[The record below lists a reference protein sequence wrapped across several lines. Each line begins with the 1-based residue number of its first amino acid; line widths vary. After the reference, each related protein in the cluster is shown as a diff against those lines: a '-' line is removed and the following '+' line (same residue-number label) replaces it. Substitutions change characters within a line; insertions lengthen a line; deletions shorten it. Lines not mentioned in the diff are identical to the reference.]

1 MSRRPP
7 SLDRLLAEA
16 LDGESRPPAF
26 VLAGHNGSGK
36 STLWYERLANKL
48 HLPLINADRLT
59 ASILPQPDAESGQL
73 PTWAQSDISVFR
85 VLTRQQQGGHGV
97 PLEKLQ
103 YRFPRT
109 QAAIGHASTLA
120 DMTLMFDNSRT
131 RTYSGATSCAAISS
145 SAFTSAE

>member
-1 MSRRPP
+1 VSRRPP

-73 PTWAQSDISVFR
+73 PTWAQSLRDDDERWQRLS
-85 VLTRQQQGGHGV
+85 QQGARAFKRSTR
-97 PLEKLQ
+97 LLRWSELS
-103 YRFPRT
+103 
-109 QAAIGHASTLA
+109 AAVTSCSTLA
-120 DMTLMFDNSRT
+120 TWPTGSIR
-131 RTYSGATSCAAISS
+131 SC
-145 SAFTSAE
+145 